1 MRHLD
6 IKVSFLS
13 TAVVNCLF
21 LGPHFMLITNLRE
34 MTSTVS
40 QSLKKCVKKYDI
52 LHPKH
57 SLITP
62 RLGQSPLAE

>member
-1 MRHLD
+1 
-6 IKVSFLS
+6 
-13 TAVVNCLF
+13 
-21 LGPHFMLITNLRE
+21 MLITNLRE